1 MEISMSG
8 QPGRSGRKA
17 FEPTADQRNT
27 VKIMAGLAI
36 PEDQICLAII
46 NPQTRKPISTTT
58 LRRAFRQEINTAQ
71 IELHTLVGN
80 ALINAAL
87 GERPIAG
94 EPIRSDAARMN
105 AMMFYLECRAGWKR
119 GMLLQHS
126 NPTGPNGNAIPFI
139 YYPNK
144 TDAKL

>member
-1 MEISMSG
+1 
-8 QPGRSGRKA
+8 
-17 FEPTADQRNT
+17 
-27 VKIMAGLAI
+27 MAGLAI
-36 PEDQICLAII
+36 PEDKICLAVI
-46 NPQTRKPISTTT
+46 NPQTHKPISTTT

-139 YYPNK
+139 YRPNK